1 MDLEQILPRTI
12 SMTISIAQ
20 GCTCEDE
27 LDKVCTDED
36 SYHINYNLTS
46 FSMVIG
52 EIIVIL
58 MIIMVIGDGKFDVK
72 GKRR

>member
-1 MDLEQILPRTI
+1 MYC
-12 SMTISIAQ
+12 SM
-20 GCTCEDE
+20 E
-27 LDKVCTDED
+27 ED
-36 SYHINYNLTS
+36 SNHINCNLRS

-58 MIIMVIGDGKFDVK
+58 VIIIVIGDGKFDVK

>member
-1 MDLEQILPRTI
+1 M
-12 SMTISIAQ
+12 
-20 GCTCEDE
+20 
-27 LDKVCTDED
+27 DED
-36 SYHINYNLTS
+36 SNHINYNFKS